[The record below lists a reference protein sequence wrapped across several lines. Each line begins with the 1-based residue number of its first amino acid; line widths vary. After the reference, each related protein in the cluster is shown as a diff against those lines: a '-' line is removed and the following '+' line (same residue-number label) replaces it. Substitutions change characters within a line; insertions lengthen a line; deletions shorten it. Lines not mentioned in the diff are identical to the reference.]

1 MYVFKGINIY
11 KYNIDINVVN
21 LIIIHVLI
29 ILPML
34 MFNISRYVQV
44 NKYGDWWIS
53 YTPLY
58 LLQVLL
64 DITNRISWTLK
75 LVRYHFNILLIFSN
89 KLQALL
95 INFFDTYSF
104 LKIIFPSVLR
114 LFRIIYRYKVV
125 ISVCLSVCL
134 SGTPDLPHLWLG
146 NSGEPWKCS

>member
-58 LLQVLL
+58 LLQVML

-104 LKIIFPSVLR
+104 FKIIFPSVLR